1 MSGSGWTTD
10 TRLSTKC
17 TSQSSSC
24 AARLATSGFHEN
36 RSFPVSAECVKVSGL
51 LIGPP
56 QLDLDMVT
64 NVSPGTM

>member
-1 MSGSGWTTD
+1 MSAPGWTAD
-10 TRLSTKC
+10 TRVSTKC
-17 TSQSSSC
+17 TSQSSSY
-24 AARLATSGFHEN
+24 AERLATSGFHEN
-36 RSFPVSAECVKVSGL
+36 RSFPVSAECVKVTGM